1 MSIPV
6 ALVLGGRGLLGRPL
20 MQQLAGSGWEA
31 QTLDPEDCNLLNP
44 GELQPRIESLHPDI
58 IFNTVSWN
66 TEDPAEKQ
74 PQEALSV
81 NRGLPAFLGGLVKGT
96 SRFLVHYSSDQV
108 FNGRKDS
115 PYTEEDNAGDPVC
128 AGEGSAL
135 TGEEVLLGKTHK
147 PHVAGEQA
155 LLELNADNICIIRTG
170 WLFGHDGDNFLKRL
184 LTRAQT
190 EETVEVIHDQIGSP
204 TYVNDLA
211 QATLQ
216 LVKRGASGLYHVANT
231 GQASW
236 CELAAEAVRQASL
249 ACTVRAI
256 ASPDK
261 SLRPSN
267 EVLSSAKYA
276 AFTGNAMRPWSQALR
291 EYIYSVLIAS
301 K

>member
-96 SRFLVHYSSDQV
+96 PKALVHYSSDQV
-108 FNGRKDS
+108 FNGRKES
-115 PYTEEDNAGDPVC
+115 PYTEEDKTDPVSLC
-128 AGEGSAL
+128 
-135 TGEEVLLGKTHK
+135 GKTRL
-147 PHVAGEQA
+147 AGEQA